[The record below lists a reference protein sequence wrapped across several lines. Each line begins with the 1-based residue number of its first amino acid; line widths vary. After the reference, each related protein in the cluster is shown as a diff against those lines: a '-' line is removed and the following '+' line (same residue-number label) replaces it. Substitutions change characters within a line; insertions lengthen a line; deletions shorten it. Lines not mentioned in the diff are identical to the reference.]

1 MIEFQRKVFEFKLD
15 GNVYKVKNPSVK
27 DVQAFQKESEKVS
40 EGDSIEMTVEFLA
53 GLGLP
58 KDVAYGMEADHLTTV
73 VNHISGQA
81 K

>member
-1 MIEFQRKVFEFKLD
+1 MIEFKRKVFEFKLD
-15 GNVYKVKNPSVK
+15 GEVYRVKNPSVK
-27 DVQAFQKESEKVS
+27 HVQKFQKESEKVKDS
-40 EGDSIEMTVEFLA
+40 EAIDKTVEFLA

-58 KDVAYGMEADHLTTV
+58 EDVAYGMEADHLTTV

>member
-27 DVQAFQKESEKVS
+27 DVQAFQKDS
-40 EGDSIEMTVEFLA
+40 EGSGDAESIDKTVEFLA

-58 KDVAYGMEADHLTTV
+58 KEVAYGMEADHLTTV